1 MKKLILGIILLAVVF
16 SPAFAESDKGAIFQE
31 QLKLPIHKSLDVRKA
46 TQNKIADWQDERRQL
61 VSRYDDL
68 EAESKYLVAR
78 KIEMEKML
86 AATSERISARERQ
99 LAELSKLSGEMRPAL
114 DNILKQ
120 LKRVVEADLPF
131 LKNERRRRLATI
143 AQILDDPQIPVSEK
157 FRKTIEALLV
167 EAEYGNTVS
176 VYRETLSIED
186 KSILVNIFRLGRVS
200 LFFQTL
206 DRKTTGHYDA
216 VLKKWVGLPRSFNR
230 ELNIAFEIGARQRPA
245 TIVRLPI
252 GRIVTK

>member
-1 MKKLILGIILLAVVF
+1 MKKLLVRIILLAGVF
-16 SPAFAESDKGAIFQE
+16 TPVYAESDKGATFPE
-31 QLKLPIHKSLDVRKA
+31 QLKLPIHKAIDVRQA

-61 VSRYDDL
+61 VSRYDAL
-68 EAESKYLVAR
+68 EAENKRLASQ
-78 KIEMEKML
+78 KIEMERML
-86 AATSERISARERQ
+86 TTTSGRISTRKRQ
-99 LAELSKLSGEMRPAL
+99 LVELSTLSGEMRPAL
-114 DNILKQ
+114 DDILAQ
-120 LKRVVEADLPF
+120 LKLIVEADLPF

-143 AQILDDPQIPVSEK
+143 AEILDDPQKPVSEK
-157 FRKTIEALLV
+157 FRKAIEALLV

-176 VYRETLSIED
+176 VYRETLSIDD

-216 VLKKWVGLPRSFNR
+216 VRKKWVVLPSSFNR
-230 ELNIAFEIGARQRPA
+230 EMNIAFEIGARQRPA

-252 GRIVTK
+252 GRIVVK

>member
-1 MKKLILGIILLAVVF
+1 
-16 SPAFAESDKGAIFQE
+16 
-31 QLKLPIHKSLDVRKA
+31 
-46 TQNKIADWQDERRQL
+46 
-61 VSRYDDL
+61 
-68 EAESKYLVAR
+68 
-78 KIEMEKML
+78 
-86 AATSERISARERQ
+86 
-99 LAELSKLSGEMRPAL
+99 
-114 DNILKQ
+114 
-120 LKRVVEADLPF
+120 DLPF

-206 DRKTTGHYDA
+206 DRETTGHYDA